1 MQYDPIVI
9 PRAGL
14 KSAARQTKCRRRAVS
29 LEEGGSGGAEELLG
43 ASRPPVPPR
52 RGPPRQLVRAR
63 SATAPGSCAPL
74 PGHREARLPR
84 TEELRPAKLRPERRR
99 AGGAVGLVLRAQ
111 GPGQAG
117 WHLLPWLLPTWAAG
131 SSLEGDVL
139 HLGPQGTRQ
148 LSAQSH
154 RLASQFLLL
163 CRGVSAQT
171 RHPTKDRGTVIQQE

>member
-1 MQYDPIVI
+1 MTNHKLHGGAHSSALGVTSERPSCKCEKAL
-9 PRAGL
+9 PRGCGV
-14 KSAARQTKCRRRAVS
+14 KWG
-29 LEEGGSGGAEELLG
+29 EGG
-43 ASRPPVPPR
+43 
-52 RGPPRQLVRAR
+52 
-63 SATAPGSCAPL
+63 
-74 PGHREARLPR
+74 
-84 TEELRPAKLRPERRR
+84 LRP

-139 HLGPQGTRQ
+139 HLGPQGTWQ

-171 RHPTKDRGTVIQQE
+171 